1 MMKTYQKIASALD
14 SRIRSEQN
22 NNTEWYEKHTDIIEN
37 ILKNYFPHGSGFDMG
52 TKLVYEKSTPNKLV
66 FQADFH
72 HMDEHGYYDGWS
84 EHEVIVT
91 PSLAFGFDV
100 KVTGRNK
107 RNIKEYISDTFHHA
121 LTLEP
126 DFLTSAA

>member
-14 SRIRSEQN
+14 ARIRSEQN

-37 ILKNYFPHGSGFDMG
+37 ILKNDFPHGSGFDMG

-91 PSLAFGFDV
+91 PSLVFGFDV

-107 RNIKEYISDTFHHA
+107 RNIKEYISDTFHHI

-126 DFLTSAA
+126 DSLTSAA